1 MKDKILKQIEEEAS
15 RRFPKPKK
23 DCNGEVYEDVHDRN
37 RDLFIEAAKFGYNIK
52 ESVDEKKYSV
62 DDLRVA
68 FEAGEENYD
77 FDVWYKQQTGLSA
90 SQNTVSNE
98 GLPHLD
104 EFMKVTAKDK
114 PIRNRK

>member
-1 MKDKILKQIEEEAS
+1 MKDKILKQIEEKALKL
-15 RRFPKPKK
+15 FPL
-23 DCNGEVYEDVHDRN
+23 DEYDDEVFSERYHWSNG
-37 RDLFIEAAKFGYNIK
+37 AKYGYNIK